1 MKVTEVTVSKSQK
14 VNLGN
19 YETTDVSAVL
29 KVELEPGED
38 HLEVIRS
45 LSQQLRHEIH
55 RQVAIIR
62 GRLPENGDEST

>member
-29 KVELEPGED
+29 KVEVEPGED

-45 LSQQLRHEIH
+45 LSRQLRHEIR

-62 GRLPENGDEST
+62 GKLPEDGD